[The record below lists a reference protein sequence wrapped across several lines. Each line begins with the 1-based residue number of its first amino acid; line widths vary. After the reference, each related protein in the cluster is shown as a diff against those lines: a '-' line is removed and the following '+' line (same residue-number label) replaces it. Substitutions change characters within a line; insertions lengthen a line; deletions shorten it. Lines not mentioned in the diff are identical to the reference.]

1 MLRRMDRARYLGAL
15 AVVLAV
21 LLAACFDDETTEPG
35 ATPSSTETT
44 PSPGETDPT
53 EPTEPTVEPATGRAM
68 AGDSA
73 FARAPEGFRVSEFG
87 FGILNA
93 EKGRTRLTFADFGAV
108 AVTTPRQLAR
118 TGLTNFKGR
127 PTVTYDA
134 DVGGAPAY
142 LAVGTNGSGPY
153 VEYGAVHG
161 GNAVLLAFAF
171 PGRMAKD
178 EQDALIASV
187 LASFSWSV

>member
-1 MLRRMDRARYLGAL
+1 MIRVRYLGAL
-15 AVVLAV
+15 ATVLAL
-21 LLAACFDDETTEPG
+21 LLAGCSDDEPTQPGSSSSPTE
-35 ATPSSTETT
+35 ASQSPS
-44 PSPGETDPT
+44 PT
-53 EPTEPTVEPATGRAM
+53 EPTEPAVEPATGEMM

-73 FARAPEGFRVSEFG
+73 SARAPEGFRVSEFG

-108 AVTTPRQLAR
+108 AVRTPRQLAE

-134 DVGGAPAY
+134 DLGGSLAY

-153 VEYGAVHG
+153 VEYGSVRS
-161 GNAVLLAFAF
+161 GNAVVVAFAF
-171 PGRMAKD
+171 PRSTQED